1 MIVIAEED
9 DLCGAETFNMF
20 MRNLW
25 ALFNYDLQK
34 YQRVNHR
41 QIYAKQLCGYGRIK
55 AKITIF

>member
-25 ALFNYDLQK
+25 ALFNYDF
-34 YQRVNHR
+34 
-41 QIYAKQLCGYGRIK
+41 
-55 AKITIF
+55 AKISEG